1 MDIINSISTNKYVQ
15 ESKRIF
21 TFKSGAPQTLRKL
34 IVFLAFVCLIL
45 DIVIVSTRPGGLPP
59 IGQSIG
65 TFLPDLLAIVM
76 FTKFVINGLGRYPRK
91 TRTILFTSLL
101 IDGLFW
107 PIVSFQETE
116 SVYSSEGQYWRENG
130 ITQPDVFFVT
140 TLFSSQVSPDTPKY
154 IHVVRSRDL
163 LCLFYLLLA
172 GVEFFRS
179 MRLFRKTTAIDAEK
193 GEAKAGSAPV
203 VDDYDEDEIV
213 MAPED
218 QKVDVDKD
226 GKNEYEAE
234 DVGK

>member
-1 MDIINSISTNKYVQ
+1 MDIINTISTNKYVQ
-15 ESKRIF
+15 GSKRIF
-21 TFKSGAPQTLRKL
+21 AFKSGEEPQTLRKL

-45 DIVIVSTRPGGLPP
+45 DIVIISTRPDGLPP
-59 IGQSIG
+59 LGQSIG

-76 FTKFVINGLGRYPRK
+76 FTKFVTYGLGRYPPK

-107 PIVSFQETE
+107 PIVSFQEAE
-116 SVYSSEGQYWRENG
+116 SVYSSEGQFWKESG
-130 ITQPDVFFVT
+130 MTQLDVFFVT
-140 TLFSSQVSPDTPKY
+140 PLFSSQVSPETPKY
-154 IHVVRSRDL
+154 THVVRSRDF
-163 LCLFYLLLA
+163 LCLLYLLLA

-203 VDDYDEDEIV
+203 VVDYDEVE

-226 GKNEYEAE
+226 CKNEYEAE